1 MKIDVGNTLT
11 IILGLL
17 TLIGAI
23 YRLAQVEA
31 NINSKISDNESKI
44 LIIIDALKDSLLDKL
59 NAINAKLEIH
69 ITKYE
74 GDKEYIYIYRL
85 NDNEKTIEHK
95 FNRLANWITQIAG
108 YLHRKTGFQIR
119 DDKF

>member
-1 MKIDVGNTLT
+1 MKIDIGNTLT

-17 TLIGAI
+17 ALIGSI

-31 NINSKISDNESKI
+31 SINTRISSLEYSLISKLD
-44 LIIIDALKDSLLDKL
+44 LIERR
-59 NAINAKLEIH
+59 LEIH
-69 ITKYE
+69 VTQYQA
-74 GDKEYIYIYRL
+74 DKEYIYIYRL
-85 NDNEKTIEHK
+85 NDHEKTIEHN

-108 YLHRKTGFQIR
+108 FLHRKTGFQIR

>member
-1 MKIDVGNTLT
+1 MKIDLNNSLT

-17 TLIGAI
+17 ALIGSI

-31 NINSKISDNESKI
+31 NINARI
-44 LIIIDALKDSLLDKL
+44 SLLEYNLISKL
-59 NAINAKLEIH
+59 DLIERRLEVH
-69 ITKYE
+69 VTQYQS
-74 GDKEYIYIYRL
+74 DKENIYEYRL
-85 NDNEKTIEHK
+85 NNADKTIEHK

-108 YLHRKTGFQIR
+108 YLHKEGGFQIR